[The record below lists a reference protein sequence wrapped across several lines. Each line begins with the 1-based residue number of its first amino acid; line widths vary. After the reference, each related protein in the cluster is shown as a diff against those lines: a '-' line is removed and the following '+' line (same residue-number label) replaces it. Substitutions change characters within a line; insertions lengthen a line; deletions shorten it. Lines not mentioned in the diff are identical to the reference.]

1 MTLKI
6 ERFSGKHGSRIRLH
20 GELRSEHLD
29 AVRAEIERGHPSVTL
44 DLGEVNLVDI
54 DAVRFLNAC
63 VAQGVEVV
71 NCSRY
76 IREWMSQEQASEK
89 SS

>member
-6 ERFSGKHGSRIRLH
+6 ERLSGKHGSRIRLH

-29 AVRAEIERGHPSVTL
+29 EIRAEIERGRQRVTL
-44 DLGEVNLVDI
+44 DLGEVDLVDI

-89 SS
+89 NS